1 MRVIQIQE
9 TDAYQLLDKIEALK
23 ARPLPEGDP
32 GALHRAYWH
41 AIVSWLQ
48 YHGVDTTRR

>member
-9 TDAYQLLDKIEALK
+9 SDAHQLLDKIEALK
-23 ARPLPEGDP
+23 ARPLREEDP
-32 GALHRAYWH
+32 NALHRAYWH